1 MAIPMHITSAPTQ
14 RWRELWIYLLL
25 TILSMAYAY
34 YQQHRNQHDLQLRLQ
49 RVSQEITQQAEQRI
63 RTIAL
68 GLADIRTH
76 VLTAGASLNRPAFS
90 RYISALPKEPL
101 YLGARGFGFIRK
113 VERRQ
118 LTAFLADAQ
127 ADHMPYF
134 RLKQLGPSAADYHY
148 VIQYIEPYA
157 PNAAAV
163 GLDIGSELHRRHA
176 AERAMQSGEPQLT
189 APITLV
195 QAKGQQAQ
203 AFLLLLPLYRDW
215 QVPPTPEA
223 RLAQGIGWS
232 YAPLLMH
239 DVMRT
244 LQFDRQQFQL
254 VIFDQGTMQERHH
267 VPPTQHS
274 TVIYQHPAAQQTLEA
289 QKTAVASNTEHIAT
303 ATDTQP
309 SHEEH
314 AARTS
319 SAWFG
324 FTPDPAQQPLQVM
337 GRYWLVQVSLNPDSV
352 AELQLIRPWHILL
365 LGQLCALALAFF
377 WRFVSEKRQQQQRIL
392 SQQQTLA
399 AIVDSAHDGI
409 IATDVSG
416 HILSWNDG
424 AQRMFGHDAA
434 QVLGQ
439 SLSELLTPDAFM
451 AQDQLLFSQVQH
463 GHAVSQCVSQRR
475 HAQGHT
481 IDVLINIAPMRDDLA
496 DVVALAF
503 TFRDISTIRQ
513 QQLELTLMRDQL
525 ATAVNVAGLG
535 IWHWRLADNSL
546 WWNRRMYEL
555 YGYDQEQMQAQLNY
569 QHWLNRVH
577 PDDRRHAEQALL
589 TALEN
594 NEPYAPEFRIVRP
607 DGQISHILAGAVME
621 RDRQGKLSQVT
632 GINVDISSQRQLEQQ
647 LRQTSAAAEAA
658 NTAKSVFLANMSHEL
673 RAPVNRILSSA
684 ALLHPMLSTSQ
695 SRELLEQTQ
704 LAADAMLS
712 IINDILDL
720 SKLESGH
727 IQLQPRW
734 EVLAQLWPQ
743 LQTQLTTFLLTQPAL
758 KMQLGLAWPDVSV
771 PHSPAQPVSSSLQ
784 QLWHWNGRQWHWRH
798 PADERVQ
805 HNELMLSAVMQG
817 ITAYLDAERL
827 LQSMQYLLEVVA
839 RLNPQSQFEWQIS
852 LELSSPD
859 SPTAVTPPPAFDLT
873 ASAPRA
879 PVATPN
885 ASQDVVFASS
895 MRIAAVNMP
904 EQQAARHAWLRCCLR
919 DLGAISVDDYPQ
931 LLQQSFAQTEVSIN
945 RRFGQAGLGMVLAKR
960 IVTLLGGELQLMFL
974 AHGGAQ
980 LQFDIPLLVALPLDM
995 DDGQPRQQCD
1005 SRGQRDSSQQ
1015 HSAKTHRDDTGAS
1028 RSYVAAKSRSSSIDR
1043 HATPATHSAES
1054 MDFEDD
1060 TQTLSRF
1067 AQHTDSLRQMRELL
1081 QVEVERVMLLL
1092 QAAQIINAEPLTN
1105 PAIDCIAA
1113 DPPVA
1118 LPPTARGT
1126 QISHDVLLL
1135 QLASLNALAKSVGA
1149 LGLADWVEQFS
1160 QRLRRGAKPT
1170 LDDCGELQQLCAACR
1185 QRWSHDTGAD
1195 HPSSIAN
1202 EDRGVPLGA
1211 ASATAQEHAVED
1223 MATPTI
1229 NIKVSDEHPLPSNI
1243 DDAALAADIAARSDV
1258 SPAAIADSDMR
1269 HAGGLDAINDSMLVL
1284 PPALYQQ
1291 LQHYLLEGNLALLPW
1306 LLHMGMREQLPAVL
1320 LRHIDALDFVSASAL
1335 LSRYVKAD
1343 IKATSTAV
1351 AHSVDVQS

>member
-1 MAIPMHITSAPTQ
+1 
-14 RWRELWIYLLL
+14 
-25 TILSMAYAY
+25 MAYAC

-113 VERRQ
+113 VEHRQ

-163 GLDIGSELHRRHA
+163 GLDIGSEPHRRFA

-223 RLAQGIGWS
+223 RVAQGIGWS

-254 VIFDQGTMQERHH
+254 VILDQGTMQERHH
-267 VPPTQHS
+267 VPPTQRP
-274 TVIYQHPAAQQTLEA
+274 TVIYQHPAAKQTLEA
-289 QKTAVASNTEHIAT
+289 PKTAVASSSKRIAS
-303 ATDTQP
+303 AADTQP
-309 SHEEH
+309 SHEAH

-319 SAWFG
+319 SVWFG
-324 FTPDPAQQPLQVM
+324 FTPGPAQQPLQVM
-337 GRYWLVQVSLNPDSV
+337 GRHWLVRVSLNPNSV

-365 LGQLCALALAFF
+365 IGQLCALALAFF
-377 WRFVSEKRQQQQRIL
+377 WRFASEKRQQQQRIL

-409 IATDVSG
+409 ISTDVSG

-434 QVLGQ
+434 QVLGR

-555 YGYDQEQMQAQLNY
+555 YGYDQEQMQAHLNY

-621 RDRQGKLSQVT
+621 RDGQGKLSQVT

-684 ALLHPMLSTSQ
+684 ALLHPMLSTST
-695 SRELLEQTQ
+695 SRELLAQTQ

-727 IQLQPRW
+727 IQLQQRW

-743 LQTQLTTFLLTQPAL
+743 LQAQLTTFLLTQPAL
-758 KMQLGLAWPDVSV
+758 KMQLGLAWPDACV
-771 PHSPAQPVSSSLQ
+771 PHSVAQPSSSRLQ
-784 QLWHWNGRQWHWRH
+784 QLWHWNGRQWHWRQ

-805 HNELMLSAVMQG
+805 HSELMLSAVMQG
-817 ITAYLDAERL
+817 ISAYVDAERL
-827 LQSMQYLLEVVA
+827 LQSMQYLLDVVA
-839 RLNPQSQFEWQIS
+839 KLNPQSQLEWQIS

-859 SPTAVTPPPAFDLT
+859 SPPLVTPTSAFDPT

-885 ASQDVVFASS
+885 ASQDVAFASS
-895 MRIAAVNMP
+895 LRSAAVNMP
-904 EQQAARHAWLRCCLR
+904 EQQAGQQAWLRCCLR
-919 DLGAISVDDYPQ
+919 DLGAINVDDYQQ

-960 IVTLLGGELQLMFL
+960 IVTLLGGELQLTFL
-974 AHGGAQ
+974 AQGGAQ
-980 LQFDIPLLVALPLDM
+980 LQFDIPLLVTLPLDM
-995 DDGQPRQQCD
+995 DDSQPTQRSDSRVQCD
-1005 SRGQRDSSQQ
+1005 SSHRDSCNSNSSQQ
-1015 HSAKTHRDDTGAS
+1015 HSANTHHDTTGAS
-1028 RSYVAAKSRSSSIDR
+1028 RPYVAAKSRSSSIDR
-1043 HATPATHSAES
+1043 HATPALHSGEG

-1067 AQHTDSLRQMRELL
+1067 AQHADSLRQMRELL

-1092 QAAQIINAEPLTN
+1092 QAAQIINAEPSTN
-1105 PAIDCIAA
+1105 PTMDCITA

-1149 LGLADWVEQFS
+1149 LGLADWVEQFG

-1170 LDDCGELQQLCAACR
+1170 LEDCGELQQLCAACR
-1185 QRWSHDTGAD
+1185 QRWSHEASAI
-1195 HPSSIAN
+1195 HQSSIAN
-1202 EDRGVPLGA
+1202 EDLSVQMGA
-1211 ASATAQEHAVED
+1211 ASATAQDHAGAD

-1229 NIKVSDEHPLPSNI
+1229 NIKVRDKHPLPSNI

-1258 SPAAIADSDMR
+1258 SPATIADTDMR
-1269 HAGGLDAINDSMLVL
+1269 HAGVSDAMNETMLVL
-1284 PPALYQQ
+1284 PLALYQQ

-1343 IKATSTAV
+1343 IKSSSTAV
-1351 AHSVDVQS
+1351 AHSVDINS